1 MAALSVCNARLAQ
14 FPATQGCEEIHIE
27 NIYDIWQVQSEYLRG
42 TWPQLAEGARAP
54 FHLLTP
60 RGELLVLLAHAPTA
74 KRLAWLSKARSLR
87 ISSTRNNEYRMR
99 ACRRRAKLT
108 APH

>member
-27 NIYDIWQVQSEYLRG
+27 NIYDV
-42 TWPQLAEGARAP
+42 WPGPESICVGPGQLAEGARAP

-87 ISSTRNNEYRMR
+87 ISSTRNNEYQLR